1 MKVFYAFAALLL
13 LMGCQMQPFSV
24 RTTPDP
30 VLVIRGGSSFGEC
43 AGYCWNE
50 IQINPEQTRL
60 IRKFQLPAV
69 GPSAPDRLYQRL
81 TDPADWNGLVAL
93 VEFDELQTLESVYG
107 CPDCADGG
115 AEWIE
120 VETATGK
127 KKITFEFGS
136 SVAGAEALIEAVR
149 AFREAYI
156 ESVQ

>member
-13 LMGCQMQPFSV
+13 FTGCQMQPFSV

-43 AGYCWNE
+43 LGYCWNE

-60 IRKFQLPAV
+60 IRKFQLPA
-69 GPSAPDRLYQRL
+69 GPAAPDRLYQRD
-81 TDPADWNGLVAL
+81 TDPAVWDQLVEL

-120 VETATGK
+120 VETATSK
-127 KKITFEFGS
+127 KKITFEFGT
-136 SVAGAEALIEAVR
+136 SVAGAEPLIEAVR
-149 AFREAYI
+149 TLRQAYI
-156 ESVQ
+156 ESVE